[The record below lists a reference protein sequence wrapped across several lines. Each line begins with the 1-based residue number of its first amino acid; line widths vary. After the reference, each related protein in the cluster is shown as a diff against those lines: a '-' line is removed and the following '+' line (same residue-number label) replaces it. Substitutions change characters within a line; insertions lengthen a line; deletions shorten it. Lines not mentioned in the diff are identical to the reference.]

1 MIAALA
7 TLLGGMMIGAG
18 TANAE
23 QTPSATEVVLN
34 GSSVT
39 QPGDE
44 FKAAVDDT
52 NKFTTTDGTN
62 LRQFA
67 YVKLADYSTNASG
80 TSLVSATGITSNAKV
95 MEAFKAL
102 GYDST
107 KDNADPFTWL
117 GSQSEKAMASKNFR
131 AFITALSQA
140 GLPTTNVQ
148 TETLDGNQLKL
159 NLEHDG
165 LYMIVDLSGKYTVAG
180 DCPVTYTK
188 ISPILMG
195 TLLTGVTGG
204 EGTVLVSLGDKG
216 TVDVKQNYE
225 NNCTPTNGQFEKTD
239 DNHKP
244 LAGAEFDLYEWNK
257 ADAPTEAD
265 FTTDALKTG
274 NVTKVNKDPIV
285 SGPDGIVHLNG
296 IKNGADYIVV
306 ETKTPNGYLSEYA
319 ANLYVK
325 VDNNGNLTITVIG
338 DEDHKKLLDQKN
350 DGTYRYMNITN
361 TTELPKTGAA
371 GVALFVALAA
381 LLAGAAGV
389 VYVKSRRTK
398 AMLR

>member
-1 MIAALA
+1 M
-7 TLLGGMMIGAG
+7 
-18 TANAE
+18 
-23 QTPSATEVVLN
+23 N

-44 FKAAVDDT
+44 FKAD
-52 NKFTTTDGTN
+52 TTDTHFAAADGTTS

-67 YVKLADYSTNASG
+67 YVKLAGYSTNASG
-80 TSLVSATGITSNAKV
+80 TSLVSASGITTNEKV
-95 MEAFKAL
+95 MAAFGEL
-102 GYDST
+102 GYDSS

-117 GSQSEKAMASKNFR
+117 GSQSETEMAGKDFR
-131 AFITALSQA
+131 AFITALSNA
-140 GLPTTNVQ
+140 GLQTTNVQ

-159 NLEHDG
+159 DLENPG
-165 LYMIVDLSGKYTVAG
+165 LYMIVDLSGEYKVDGT
-180 DCPVTYTK
+180 CSVTYTK

-239 DNHKP
+239 ANHKA

-257 ADAPTEAD
+257 TEAPTEAD
-265 FTTDALKTG
+265 FTADALKTG
-274 NVTKVNKDPIV
+274 NVTKVNTAPIV
-285 SGPDGIVHLNG
+285 SGDDGIVHLNG
-296 IKNGADYIVV
+296 IKNGADYLVI
-306 ETKTPNGYLSEYA
+306 ETQTPNGYMSEYA

-325 VDNNGNLTITVIG
+325 VDNSGNLTITVIG
-338 DEDHKKLLDQKN
+338 DADHKKLLDQKN
-350 DGTYRYMNITN
+350 DGTYRYMNIQN
-361 TTELPKTGAA
+361 TTQLPKTGAA